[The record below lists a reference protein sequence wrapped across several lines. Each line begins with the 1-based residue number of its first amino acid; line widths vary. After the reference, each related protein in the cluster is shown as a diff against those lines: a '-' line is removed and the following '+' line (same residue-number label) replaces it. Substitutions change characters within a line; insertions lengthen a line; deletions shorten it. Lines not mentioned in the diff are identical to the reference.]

1 MKELLLLAQL
11 AMPSDMYQVQ
21 ANFNLQCMDSFVKVM
36 EWLKTDYNEDPVV
49 MSHMAV
55 NETIVL
61 FVNPE
66 HTTST
71 LVASK
76 LYNGV
81 EEACIIW
88 GGQSNGTSL
97 SISPAVYQ

>member
-11 AMPSDMYQVQ
+11 AMPADMYQVQ
-21 ANFNLQCMDSFVKVM
+21 ANFNLQCMDSFAKVM
-36 EWLKTDYNEDPVV
+36 EWLKKDYNEDPVV

-66 HTTST
+66 QTTST
-71 LVASK
+71 LVSSK

-81 EEACIIW
+81 EETCIIW
-88 GGQSNGTSL
+88 GGESNGTSL
-97 SISPAVYQ
+97 SINPSVYQ

>member
-11 AMPSDMYQVQ
+11 AMPADMYEVQ
-21 ANFNLQCMDSFVKVM
+21 ANFNLQCMDSFQKVM
-36 EWLKTDYNEDPVV
+36 TWLKKDYNEDPVV
-49 MSHMAV
+49 MSHMAA

-81 EEACIIW
+81 EEACVIW
-88 GGQSNGTSL
+88 GGVSNGTSL